1 MSFDPRFLA
10 LAIEQSRRALT
21 EPGCEP
27 FGAVVVRDGAVI
39 GQGVNL
45 SRRHFDP
52 TSHGETEAIRDACRR
67 LECTALPGAE
77 LYSSCEPC
85 ALCVA
90 TMHMVGITAVYF
102 AGSLEGSNAILAAV
116 PESVRG
122 RGDVGALREAAG
134 RPVAQG
140 PIPAQAHPSAAAEL
154 VLHEWVRLVGGRP
167 AG

>member
-10 LAIEQSRRALT
+10 LAIDQSRRALT

-27 FGAVVVRDGAVI
+27 FGAVVVRDGVLV

-45 SRRHFDP
+45 SRRHHDP

-90 TMHMVGITAVYF
+90 AMHIVGITAVYF

-116 PESVRG
+116 PERVRG
-122 RGDVGALREAAG
+122 RGDVVALRAEAG
-134 RPVAQG
+134 RAVGQG
-140 PIPAQAHPSAAAEL
+140 TITAEAHPDPAAEM
-154 VLHEWVRLVGGRP
+154 VLREWISLFQ
-167 AG
+167 A

>member
-1 MSFDPRFLA
+1 MSFDARFLA
-10 LAIEQSRRALT
+10 LAIAQSRRALT

-27 FGAVVVRDGAVI
+27 FGAVVVRDGVVI

-45 SRRHFDP
+45 SRRHYDP

-67 LECTALPGAE
+67 LRCTALPGAA

-90 TMHMVGITAVYF
+90 AMHIVDIRAVYF
-102 AGSLEGSNAILAAV
+102 VGSLERSNVILSAV

-122 RGDVGALREAAG
+122 RGDVAALRAAAG

-140 PIPAQAHPSAAAEL
+140 PLHAEAHPDADAEA
-154 VLHEWVRLVGGRP
+154 VLREWVAQVLDSRD
-167 AG
+167 

>member
-1 MSFDPRFLA
+1 MRFDPQFLA
-10 LAIEQSRRALT
+10 LAIAQSRRALT

-45 SRRHFDP
+45 SRRHHDP

-67 LECTALPGAE
+67 LSCTTLAEAE

-90 TMHMVGITAVYF
+90 TMQIVGIRAVYF

-116 PESVRG
+116 PETIRA
-122 RGDVGALREAAG
+122 RGDVAALRTEAG
-134 RPVAQG
+134 RPIGQG
-140 PIPAQAHPSAAAEL
+140 VIPAQAHPDAAAEA
-154 VLHEWVRLVGGRP
+154 VLHEWARLAGG
-167 AG
+167 G